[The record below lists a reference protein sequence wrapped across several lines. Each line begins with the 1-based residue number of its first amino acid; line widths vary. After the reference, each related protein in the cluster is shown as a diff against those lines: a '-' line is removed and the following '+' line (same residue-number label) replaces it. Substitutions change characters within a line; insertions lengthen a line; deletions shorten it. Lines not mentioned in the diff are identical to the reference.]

1 MVATKLRR
9 LFTNPALITFTMGHF
24 TVDMFSGLL
33 PVLYPIM
40 SKRFDLSNA
49 DIGFIALAYTAASS
63 LSQPLFG
70 YLADRYGSRNFAV
83 ASLVWSA
90 SMVGLAGL
98 APTYPALLAFAML
111 AGLGS
116 GAYHPQGASNAAA
129 SVGDARRNTAMS
141 AYTVG
146 GTGGYSLGPLIGAAL
161 FALFGGYGTLVL
173 APFGFIVAYN
183 MLRQLRRLGLGLA
196 QRHANARAEQ
206 RAIPWRLLAPVMIV
220 VMLRSWVS
228 LSVVSFIPIW
238 FEDQGRSSG
247 FYSVLTTCVLAAG
260 AVGTLVGGLLAD
272 RIGQRVVLGVS
283 LAAAIPSLLLFAALP
298 GTQSLVFG
306 PLFGFWSDMGLS
318 ITLVIAQ
325 RLLPG
330 RVGVASGFILGMGFV
345 TGGIGVPVT
354 GALADRVGVGHALM
368 LTSLLIVAAA
378 LLVTRIPRAAL
389 QPGAAL
395 PTVAVEVAD

>member
-1 MVATKLRR
+1 MLPDKPAR
-9 LFTNPALITFTMGHF
+9 LLTNSALITFMMGHF
-24 TVDMFSGLL
+24 TVDMFGGLL

-40 SKRFDLSNA
+40 SDRFNLSNA

-116 GAYHPQGASNAAA
+116 GAYHPQGASNASA
-129 SVGDARRNTAMS
+129 SVGDERRNTAMS

-146 GTGGYSLGPLIGAAL
+146 GTGGYALGPLIGAVL
-161 FALFGGYGTLVL
+161 FGLFGGYGTLAV
-173 APFGFIVAYN
+173 APFGFIVAVN

-196 QRHANARAEQ
+196 HQHASARAEQ
-206 RAIPWRLLAPVMIV
+206 RAIPWKLLAPVMVV

-238 FEDQGRSSG
+238 FKDQGHSSG
-247 FYSVLTTCVLAAG
+247 FYSVLTTLVLAAG
-260 AVGTLVGGLLAD
+260 AIGTLVGGLLAD

-283 LAAAIPSLLLFAALP
+283 LAAAIPCLLLFAAFP
-298 GTQSLVFG
+298 GQQSLLLG

-354 GALADRVGVGHALM
+354 GVLADHVGVSHALM
-368 LTSLLIVAAA
+368 LTSSLIVAAA
-378 LLVTRIPRAAL
+378 LLVTRIPLAAL
-389 QPGAAL
+389 QPERFQPELAL
-395 PTVAVEVAD
+395 ETVN

>member
-1 MVATKLRR
+1 MLPQKPAR
-9 LFTNPALITFTMGHF
+9 LITNSALITFMMGHF
-24 TVDMFSGLL
+24 TVDMFGGLL

-40 SKRFDLSNA
+40 SDRFNLSNA
-49 DIGFIALAYTAASS
+49 DIGFIALAFTAASS

-83 ASLVWSA
+83 ASLIWSA

-129 SVGDARRNTAMS
+129 AVGDERRNTAMS

-146 GTGGYSLGPLIGAAL
+146 GTGGYALGPLIGAVL
-161 FALFGGYGTLVL
+161 FGLFGGYGTLAI
-173 APFGFIVAYN
+173 APFGFIVAFN

-196 QRHANARAEQ
+196 HQHASARAEQ
-206 RAIPWRLLAPVMIV
+206 RAIPWKLLAPVMVV

-238 FEDQGRSSG
+238 FKDQGHSAG
-247 FYSVLTTCVLAAG
+247 FYSVLTTLVLAAG

-272 RIGQRVVLGVS
+272 RIGQRVVLGAS
-283 LAAAIPSLLLFAALP
+283 LAAAIPSLLLFAAFP
-298 GTQSLVFG
+298 GNQSLLFG

-354 GALADRVGVGHALM
+354 GVLADHVGVSHALM
-368 LTSLLIVAAA
+368 LTTSLIVAAA
-378 LLVTRIPRAAL
+378 LLVTRIPLAAL
-389 QPGAAL
+389 QPAQAQSELAL
-395 PTVAVEVAD
+395 ETAN